1 MMTCSPLAH
10 LEDLKPLLRT
20 TTHLVSPEEDVEDE
34 YSSLLFGLAPGE
46 QGGGSYLL
54 LGLSPSSHPHM
65 RMRDKI
71 LSQPDVAQDSTTGP
85 QPWHPL
91 RFWPTPTSQR

>member
-10 LEDLKPLLRT
+10 LEDLKRLLRT
-20 TTHLVSPEEDVEDE
+20 AIQLVSPEEDVDDE
-34 YSSLLFGLAPGE
+34 YSSLLFCLAPGE

-54 LGLSPSSHPHM
+54 LGLSPGSLPHM
-65 RMRDKI
+65 RLRDI
-71 LSQPDVAQDSTTGP
+71 LLAQPDSALDSTYGH

-91 RFWPTPTSQR
+91 LS